1 MLNANEIGNR
11 IKLKIKDSGLRQ
23 KDIVEASGV
32 SKAALSNYLSGNRI
46 PDTEA
51 IYKISKEL
59 GTSIEWILTGESTNE
74 NFGEEER
81 HLLQAYKNANP
92 SIKEAIRKLL
102 DINEPCSA
110 GKSSDSKIG

>member
-11 IKLKIKDSGLRQ
+11 IKLKIKESGLRQ

-32 SKAALSNYLSGNRI
+32 SKAALSNYISGNRI

-59 GTSIEWILTGESTNE
+59 GISIEWILTGESTIE
-74 NFGEEER
+74 NFSEEER
-81 HLLQAYKNANP
+81 HLMQAYKNANS
-92 SIKEAIRKLL
+92 SIKEATRKLL
-102 DINEPCSA
+102 DIKEQYPE